1 MNEQKTNLEDIDRT
15 YQYGMHMVVITK
27 YMRDYI
33 YELTGEKA
41 EVIYNGIPEN
51 EFISV
56 PKIRNEQKQSLC

>member
-1 MNEQKTNLEDIDRT
+1 
-15 YQYGMHMVVITK
+15 MVVITK